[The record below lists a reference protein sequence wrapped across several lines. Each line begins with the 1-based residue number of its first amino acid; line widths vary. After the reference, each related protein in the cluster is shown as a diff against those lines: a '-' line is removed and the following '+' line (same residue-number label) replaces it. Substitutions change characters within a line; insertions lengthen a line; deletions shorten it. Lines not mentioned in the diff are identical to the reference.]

1 MQTHNEILHLKHH
14 VALLSFFQFISIQNN
29 FLRAAGLILPFPR
42 YSDEVGTLVCG
53 LPLAPDFKSLIPGLG
68 PFQCTQILKKRTQLP
83 GLPGELFPT
92 LRKFPKIPTHLLALE
107 V

>member
-1 MQTHNEILHLKHH
+1 MSETSRSTFKVFPIYFYSK
-14 VALLSFFQFISIQNN
+14 QFYK
-29 FLRAAGLILPFPR
+29 AAGLILSFP
-42 YSDEVGTLVCG
+42 SFLDEVGTLVGG
-53 LPLAPDFKSLIPGLG
+53 LPLTPDFKSLIIGLG
-68 PFQCTQILKKRTQLP
+68 PFQFTQILKKRTQLP